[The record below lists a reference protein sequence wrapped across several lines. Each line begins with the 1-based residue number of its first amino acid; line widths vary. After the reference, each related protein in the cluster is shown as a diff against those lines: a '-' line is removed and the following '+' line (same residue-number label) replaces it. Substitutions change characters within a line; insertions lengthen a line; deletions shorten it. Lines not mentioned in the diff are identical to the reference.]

1 MNLNIKHINSNNQS
15 LINGIKIF
23 YMVYIKKVRYSKL
36 DFSNLLNRSIRSID
50 YYISAINCALLELM
64 ISVQLVCIDGI
75 ITII

>member
-1 MNLNIKHINSNNQS
+1 MNLNVKHINSNNQS

-23 YMVYIKKVRYSKL
+23 YLVFIKKVRYNKLEFSK
-36 DFSNLLNRSIRSID
+36 LLNRSIRSID

-64 ISVQLVCIDGI
+64 ISVQLVCKDGI

>member
-1 MNLNIKHINSNNQS
+1 MNLNVKHINSNNQS

-23 YMVYIKKVRYSKL
+23 YLVYVKKVRYSKL
-36 DFSNLLNRSIRSID
+36 DFCNLLNRSLRCIN

-64 ISVQLVCIDGI
+64 VSIQLVCMDGI